1 MPYTDQIIEIDTYVA
16 ISKVP
21 SNMSNMALSE
31 WIMFL
36 LQEGYKMLFFEI
48 FKRSDLIHFIM
59 IYNELIIYRVAT

>member
-59 IYNELIIYRVAT
+59 IYNELII